1 MIGQAWVW
9 PCIDP
14 FLAFGVPPSDPPTLL
29 VSPSGSLSKPSKVQ
43 LFVRPFDPS
52 TRRPFTLRILPYPTP
67 HVTPRPTSQTGKLPA
82 QFAQS
87 GSIGAV
93 LGRQHDTPD
102 HDRGRNFGDG
112 QKLWAGQAKIQTP
125 ASVPTPQSQSKT
137 ERRSDSSKLDH
148 HYVRPI
154 SQNMT
159 GAFSSIDTRRCRH
172 YARFFQ
178 NLSLKEANA
187 IFWLLFSFVSTTTYR
202 VASRPIRDP
211 DIRAAVQEPT
221 ADDAIALTERDKLL
235 PKEVV
240 ESQEHKIKN
249 RRTRIKCLMWASLC
263 LALSASATVLEC
275 FAAFNIQ
282 YCDGE
287 DLMQLYWGFWSVL
300 QVGSNIAILGVM
312 VQFWIVLGDVETPS
326 WAVALGTPILVF
338 AALGFVF
345 RAIWIDFLQKL
356 GRKRKQAAPD
366 EERGES
372 RDGDDSDGEEDEKQV
387 VTSHTLSIP
396 DPSSPTVVND
406 TTEDVISARPA
417 ATQPRPAPT
426 PRGTTVWSRDL
437 QYLLGSVVHDRSEDH
452 PVVSQELHIYHHRD
466 ASGRS
471 RSHGGGR
478 IGSRVQIV
486 TPNPR
491 SSQ

>member
-1 MIGQAWVW
+1 
-9 PCIDP
+9 
-14 FLAFGVPPSDPPTLL
+14 
-29 VSPSGSLSKPSKVQ
+29 
-43 LFVRPFDPS
+43 
-52 TRRPFTLRILPYPTP
+52 
-67 HVTPRPTSQTGKLPA
+67 
-82 QFAQS
+82 
-87 GSIGAV
+87 
-93 LGRQHDTPD
+93 
-102 HDRGRNFGDG
+102 
-112 QKLWAGQAKIQTP
+112 
-125 ASVPTPQSQSKT
+125 
-137 ERRSDSSKLDH
+137 
-148 HYVRPI
+148 
-154 SQNMT
+154 MT

-187 IFWLLFSFVSTTTYR
+187 IFWLLFSFVLILMCC
-202 VASRPIRDP
+202 ASL
-211 DIRAAVQEPT
+211 QHHKS
-221 ADDAIALTERDKLL
+221 IALTERDKLL

-387 VTSHTLSIP
+387 RINRSI
-396 DPSSPTVVND
+396 SAAPTVVND